1 MVNDKGITCVV
12 MAGGKSSRMGTDKA
26 FVPLLGKPLI
36 EHVLERIGGLGQEEI
51 IITNEPED
59 YEHLN
64 RPLFQDIIPNRGPLG
79 GLYTALVHA
88 NYPYILVTACDMP
101 WLNRSLLEYMVSLRH
116 EAQAIVPRWH
126 HFPEP
131 LHAVYS
137 KSCLSPIEE
146 NLTSGSFKMISFYE
160 DIKVHFLEE
169 DDIARFDP
177 QGRSFSNI
185 NTPEDLGR
193 AGKND

>member
-1 MVNDKGITCVV
+1 MASEKGITTVV

-36 EHVLERIGGLGQEEI
+36 EHVLERIGGIGQEEI
-51 IITNEPED
+51 IITNQPED

-64 RPLFQDIIPNRGPLG
+64 RPMFQDIIPKSGPLG
-79 GLYTALVHA
+79 GLHTALVHA

-116 EAQAIVPRWH
+116 RAQAIVPRWH
-126 HFPEP
+126 DFPEP

-137 KSCLSPIEE
+137 KSCLVPIEE
-146 NLTSGSFKMISFYE
+146 QLTSGSFKMISFYE
-160 DIKVHFLEE
+160 DIEVHFLDE
-169 DDIARFDP
+169 DEIARFDP

-185 NTPEDLGR
+185 NTPDDLAR
-193 AGKND
+193 ADNKN

>member
-1 MVNDKGITCVV
+1 MSNNKGITTVV

-36 EHVLERIGGLGQEEI
+36 DHVLESLSGIGQEEI
-51 IITNEPED
+51 IITNRPED

-64 RPLFQDIIPNRGPLG
+64 RPMFQDIIPKSGPLG
-79 GLYTALVHA
+79 GLHTALVHA
-88 NYPYILVTACDMP
+88 NYPHILVTACDMP
-101 WLNRSLLEYMVSLRH
+101 WLNRSLLEYMISLRFS
-116 EAQAIVPRWH
+116 AQAIVPLWLSY
-126 HFPEP
+126 PEP

-137 KSCLSPIEE
+137 KSCLSPIEQK
-146 NLTSGSFKMISFYE
+146 LTAGSFKLISFYD
-160 DIKVHFLEE
+160 DIEVLYVEA

-185 NTPEDLGR
+185 NTPDDLAQ
-193 AGKND
+193 AGLKN